1 MSENINKILIAQAQ
15 TMAELTCELSRLC
28 QEKENYFASMFNI
41 TPAEFKCLKLFIKK
55 KSQTLKEIKDA
66 LKLTPGRITHIL
78 TSLENKNF
86 IKRSTDPNDHRN
98 VNVNITPKCEPF
110 LINISESHS
119 KLHQEILERIDGT
132 KREATLETM
141 KEIIVALKAW
151 LESRPKK

>member
-1 MSENINKILIAQAQ
+1 MTENNNKTIVAQAQ
-15 TMAELTCELSRLC
+15 LMAELTCELSRLC

-55 KSQTLKEIKDA
+55 KSQTIKEIKDA

-78 TSLENKNF
+78 SSLENKNF

-110 LINISESHS
+110 LINISKSHS
-119 KLHQEILERIDGT
+119 KLHQEILEKIDGE
-132 KREATLETM
+132 KREATLDTM
-141 KEIIVALKAW
+141 QEIIEALKAW
-151 LESRPKK
+151 LGSRTKK